1 MMLTFCRSVGEI
13 DRNLQ
18 LKSNN
23 LAEYCMAEIKF
34 KSCYYINIIV
44 QGTWSVNNNKWY
56 NFALNV
62 LGHISSRS
70 GL

>member
-23 LAEYCMAEIKF
+23 LAEYCTAEIKF
-34 KSCYYINIIV
+34 NSCYWMRIKYYSSGN
-44 QGTWSVNNNKWY
+44 
-56 NFALNV
+56 
-62 LGHISSRS
+62 LG
-70 GL
+70 LLLQECK